1 MEVILKQDVTSL
13 HNRKCV
19 CVGGGPH
26 SGAPWCSAGAH
37 GNIRTHLVLCLI
49 LVMQESNMKE
59 DGKGEA
65 LLLLTSGA
73 YPPSVPLLLW
83 KRLEPSHHD
92 IPSVFPVS
100 VIATA
105 VTYYPSTK
113 VG

>member
-19 CVGGGPH
+19 CVEGGPH

-37 GNIRTHLVLCLI
+37 DNIRTHLVLCVI
-49 LVMQESNMKE
+49 LVMQENNMKE

-65 LLLLTSGA
+65 LLLTSGA

-92 IPSVFPVS
+92 MPSVFPVS
-100 VIATA
+100 VIVIA
-105 VTYYPSTK
+105 VTYYLSTK